1 MRLIHQKTIYISLF
15 CSLLCTPL
23 SAQFLPDFSDNS
35 SDTEYSSSTSLKNNE
50 DELSHHS
57 VAANDFLNTLGIN
70 SSLWTRSEK
79 LDKVIECIKYCGFRW
94 VRSGSMEDYSIEKY
108 RRLYEETGAKVS
120 YGGAPPKVIE
130 EGKELASI
138 GVLLAFEGP
147 NEPNNWTVEFEG
159 EIGGGSGTWLPVA
172 KYQAN
177 LYESVKA
184 EPELA
189 KYPVFGVSEVG
200 GMVDNVG
207 LQYLTIPE
215 GANTMMPDGTRFA
228 DYFNI
233 HNYVTHPG
241 WWGLHDNQTWVAAS
255 PYSDCRVD
263 GLYGNQ
269 CVLWH
274 KKWKGLSEQEVASL
288 PRVTTETGT
297 TINDEYDIDEEM
309 QAKLLTNLYLAQ
321 YKRGWSYTA
330 VYLLSDRTDEGGNQ
344 TFGFYKRGY
353 PDYKPRQAA
362 HYMHNFTTILAD
374 DPHASTQAGGI
385 SYYIQ
390 GNNNN
395 TVHDLLLRKSN
406 GRYFLIIW
414 GENYKSAASEI
425 SIQLDKK
432 YGTIKVYDITKG
444 INATKIYT
452 DTDVVPLSVKDYAFI
467 LEFNENSESVNIEK
481 NNIEQLHYFNQA
493 SELHLIGNTSIRT
506 LSIYNI
512 GGTRVLYQEFPENIV
527 SLANLP
533 KGSYIIQTTNI
544 NGKKKVKK
552 IVK

>member
-374 DPHASTQAGGI
+374 DAHASTQAGGI

-406 GRYFLIIW
+406 DRYFLIIW

-493 SELHLIGNTSIRT
+493 SELHLIGNASIRT

>member
-374 DPHASTQAGGI
+374 DAHASTQAGGI

-414 GENYKSAASEI
+414 GENYKSATSEI

-493 SELHLIGNTSIRT
+493 SELHLIGNASIRT

>member
-321 YKRGWSYTA
+321 YKRGWIYTA

-374 DPHASTQAGGI
+374 DAHASTQAGGI

-493 SELHLIGNTSIRT
+493 SELHLIGNASIRT

>member
-147 NEPNNWTVEFEG
+147 NEPNTWTVEFEG

-374 DPHASTQAGGI
+374 DAHASTQAGGI

-425 SIQLDKK
+425 IIQLDKK

>member
-50 DELSHHS
+50 DELPHHS

-120 YGGAPPKVIE
+120 YGGAPPKV
-130 EGKELASI
+130 
-138 GVLLAFEGP
+138 
-147 NEPNNWTVEFEG
+147 VEFEG

-374 DPHASTQAGGI
+374 DAHASTQAGGI

-493 SELHLIGNTSIRT
+493 SELHLIGNASIRT

>member
-215 GANTMMPDGTRFA
+215 GANTRMPDGTRFA

-374 DPHASTQAGGI
+374 DAHASTQAGGI

-493 SELHLIGNTSIRT
+493 SELHLIGNASIRT

>member
-374 DPHASTQAGGI
+374 DAHASTQAGGI

-467 LEFNENSESVNIEK
+467 FEFNENSESVNIEK

-493 SELHLIGNTSIRT
+493 SELHLIGNASIRT

>member
-1 MRLIHQKTIYISLF
+1 
-15 CSLLCTPL
+15 L

-374 DPHASTQAGGI
+374 DAHASTQAGGI

-493 SELHLIGNTSIRT
+493 SELHLIGNASIRT

>member
-23 SAQFLPDFSDNS
+23 SAQFLPDFSNNS
-35 SDTEYSSSTSLKNNE
+35 SDTEYSYSTSLKKEN
-50 DELSHHS
+50 ELSHHS

-79 LDKVIECIKYCGFRW
+79 FDKVIECIKYCGFRW

-207 LQYLTIPE
+207 LQYLTIPK

-309 QAKLLTNLYLAQ
+309 QAKLLINLYLAQ

-374 DPHASTQAGGI
+374 DTHASTQAGGI

-406 GRYFLIIW
+406 GRYFLVIW
-414 GENYKSAASEI
+414 GENYKSEASEI

-444 INATKIYT
+444 INATNIYT

-467 LEFNENSESVNIEK
+467 LELNENSGSVNIEK
-481 NNIEQLHYFNQA
+481 NNIEQFHYFNQA

-506 LSIYNI
+506 LSVYNI
-512 GGTRVLYQEFPENIV
+512 GGTRVLYKEFPENIV

-544 NGKKKVKK
+544 NGKKRLKK

>member
-159 EIGGGSGTWLPVA
+159 EIGTWLPVA

-374 DPHASTQAGGI
+374 DAHASTQAGGI

-493 SELHLIGNTSIRT
+493 SELHLIGNASIRT

>member
-297 TINDEYDIDEEM
+297 TINEEYDIDEEM

-374 DPHASTQAGGI
+374 DAHASTQAGGI

-493 SELHLIGNTSIRT
+493 SELHLIGNASIRT

>member
-374 DPHASTQAGGI
+374 DAHASTQAGGI

-406 GRYFLIIW
+406 GHYFLIIW

>member
-215 GANTMMPDGTRFA
+215 GANTMMLDGTRCA

-374 DPHASTQAGGI
+374 DAHASTQAGGI

-493 SELHLIGNTSIRT
+493 SELHLIGNASIRT

>member
-177 LYESVKA
+177 LYELVKA

-374 DPHASTQAGGI
+374 DAHASTQAGGI

-493 SELHLIGNTSIRT
+493 SELHLIGNASIRT

>member
-374 DPHASTQAGGI
+374 DAHASTQAGGI

-493 SELHLIGNTSIRT
+493 SELHLIGNASIRT
-506 LSIYNI
+506 LSVYNI

>member
-215 GANTMMPDGTRFA
+215 GANTMMPDGTRLA

-374 DPHASTQAGGI
+374 DAHASTQAGGI

-493 SELHLIGNTSIRT
+493 SELHLIGNASIRT

>member
-374 DPHASTQAGGI
+374 DAHASTQAGGI

-452 DTDVVPLSVKDYAFI
+452 VTDVLGLSVKDFAFI

-493 SELHLIGNTSIRT
+493 SELHLIGNASIRT

>member
-374 DPHASTQAGGI
+374 DAHASTQAGGI

-493 SELHLIGNTSIRT
+493 SELHLIGNASIRT

-512 GGTRVLYQEFPENIV
+512 GGTRVLYQEFPKNIV

>member
-374 DPHASTQAGGI
+374 DAHASTQAGGI

-493 SELHLIGNTSIRT
+493 SELHLIGNASIRT

-544 NGKKKVKK
+544 NGKKRVKK

>member
-374 DPHASTQAGGI
+374 DAHASTQAGGI

-493 SELHLIGNTSIRT
+493 SELHLIGNASIRT